1 MHGLFIPCL
10 GAHLLIVISTVS
22 AAAVRSPAQSLEDQ
36 ILVAPFD
43 ASSHMVLLNT
53 SAPSFNSSDL
63 NAVRAQC
70 SGTRFGTSLNVASCR
85 NALAV
90 VQLGQAVLSFGVRD
104 DGHHGPNYNVKLPYR
119 WLSCKSWKS
128 FPTAVPKS
136 REYMLMWMS

>member
-1 MHGLFIPCL
+1 MHGLFVPCL
-10 GAHLLIVISTVS
+10 VAHILVVILTVS

-43 ASSHMVLLNT
+43 ASSHMILLNS

-85 NALAV
+85 IAIAFIQTFQV
-90 VQLGQAVLSFGVRD
+90 VVSFGVRD
-104 DGHHGPNYNVKLPYR
+104 DGHRGPNYNVGLPFR
-119 WLSCKSWKS
+119 WLSRKS
-128 FPTAVPKS
+128 
-136 REYMLMWMS
+136 